1 MQDLDFFISNI
12 NKQRYTITDLYSKY
26 CRHMAINKID
36 LINQKEFDVLLRK
49 SNRIKYITN
58 CSSCANKIIEVK

>member
-1 MQDLDFFISNI
+1 
-12 NKQRYTITDLYSKY
+12 
-26 CRHMAINKID
+26 MAINNID
-36 LINQKEFDVLLRK
+36 LINQKEFDALLRK